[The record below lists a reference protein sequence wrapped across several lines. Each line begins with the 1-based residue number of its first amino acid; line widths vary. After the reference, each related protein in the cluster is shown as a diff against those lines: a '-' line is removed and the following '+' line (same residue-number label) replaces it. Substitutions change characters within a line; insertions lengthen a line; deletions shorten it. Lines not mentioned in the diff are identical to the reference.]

1 MGAVNVRDGRLYI
14 DFRYRSVRC
23 REQTKLADT
32 PANRKVLNKA
42 LLQIEREIKAGVF
55 DYGKH
60 FPDSPKAE
68 HFRQLDAMEQQ
79 NAVQGDM
86 SFEAFA
92 LAWFEEK
99 RYEWRESHVETI
111 DGILKVHLIPAFQR
125 RPIGAIVKADIMAFR
140 GALCA
145 PDKESGKRL
154 SPSRIN
160 HIMTALRMILNEA
173 ADRFGYETPWR
184 NIKALPMP
192 RAEVQPFS
200 LQEVMKIIGGVRDDF
215 KPYYTVRF
223 FTGLRTGEI
232 DGLEWETVDF
242 ANKQI
247 HVRQSLVRGKIE
259 KCKTASSYR
268 TLLMSQQVHDALV
281 EQWKLTGKKSKFVF
295 CARNG
300 EPLNHRN
307 VTNRVWYPLLEYL
320 GLEKRNPYQSR
331 HTAATL
337 WLAAGENPE
346 WIARQLGHSN
356 TSMLFRVYSR
366 YIPNLMREDGKAFE
380 QLLEEEVAMEDEPC
394 FL

>member
-1 MGAVNVRDGRLYI
+1 MGSINVRDGRLYM

-23 REQTKLADT
+23 REQTQLTDT
-32 PANRKVLNKA
+32 AANRKLLNKVMG
-42 LLQIEREIKAGVF
+42 QVEREIKAGVF
-55 DYGKH
+55 DYAKH
-60 FPDSPKAE
+60 FPNSPKAE
-68 HFRQLDAMEQQ
+68 HFRQVDLLEKQ
-79 NAVQGDM
+79 NAVGGSM
-86 SFEAFA
+86 LFEVFSA
-92 LAWFEEK
+92 LWFEEK
-99 RYEWRESHVETI
+99 RHEWRDSHIETI
-111 DGILKVHLIPAFQR
+111 EGILAGHLVPAFQG
-125 RPIGAIVKADIMAFR
+125 RPVGTITKTDIMSLR
-140 GALCA
+140 MALCA
-145 PDKESGKRL
+145 PDSETGRSL
-154 SPSRIN
+154 SASRVN

-173 ADRFGYETPWR
+173 ADRFEYETPWR

-200 LQEVMKIIGGVRDDF
+200 LQEVRTIIDAVRIDF

-232 DGLEWETVDF
+232 DGLEWENVDF

-247 HVRQSLVRGKIE
+247 HIRQALVRGKVE

-281 EQWKLTGKKSKFVF
+281 EQWQLTGKKSKFVF

-300 EPLNHRN
+300 QPLNHRN
-307 VTNRVWYPLLEYL
+307 VTRRVWYPLLEYL

-380 QLLEEEVAMEDEPC
+380 QLLEEETVMEDEEC
-394 FL
+394 IL

>member
-1 MGAVNVRDGRLYI
+1 MGSINVRSGRLYM

-23 REQTKLADT
+23 REHTRLPDT
-32 PANRKVLNKA
+32 AANRKILNRA
-42 LLQIEREIKAGVF
+42 MVQIEREIKAGVF
-55 DYGKH
+55 DYAKH

-68 HFRQLDAMEQQ
+68 HFRQLDIMEQQ
-79 NAVQGDM
+79 NAVEGDM
-86 SFEAFA
+86 GFETFA
-92 LAWFEEK
+92 VAWFEEK
-99 RYEWRESHVETI
+99 RYEWRDSHIETI
-111 DGILKVHLIPAFQR
+111 DGILQVHLIPAFKD
-125 RPIGAIVKADIMAFR
+125 RPVGAIVKADIMAFR
-140 GALCA
+140 GRLCA
-145 PDKESGKRL
+145 PNKDTGKRL
-154 SPSRIN
+154 SASRVN

-173 ADRFGYETPWR
+173 AARFGYETPWR

-192 RAEVQPFS
+192 RAEVKPFS
-200 LQEVMKIIGGVRDDF
+200 LQEVMKIISGVRDDF

-232 DGLEWETVDF
+232 DGLEWDSVDF

-247 HVRQSLVRGKIE
+247 HIRQALVRGKIE
-259 KCKTASSYR
+259 ECKTASSYR

-281 EQWKLTGKKSKFVF
+281 EQWQLTGKKSKFVF

-300 EPLNHRN
+300 KPLNHRN

-366 YIPNLMREDGKAFE
+366 YIPNLMQEDGRAFE
-380 QLLEEEVAMEDEPC
+380 QLLEDETTLGDEEC
-394 FL
+394 TL

>member
-1 MGAVNVRDGRLYI
+1 MGSINVRDGRLYM

-23 REQTKLADT
+23 REQTQLTDT
-32 PANRKVLNKA
+32 AANRKLLNKVMGQ
-42 LLQIEREIKAGVF
+42 LEREIKSGVF
-55 DYGKH
+55 DYAKH
-60 FPDSPKAE
+60 FPNSPKAE
-68 HFRQLDAMEQQ
+68 HFRQVDLLEKQ
-79 NAVQGDM
+79 NAVGGSM
-86 SFEAFA
+86 LFEVFSA
-92 LAWFEEK
+92 LWFEEK
-99 RYEWRESHVETI
+99 RHEWRDSHIETI
-111 DGILKVHLIPAFQR
+111 EGILGGHLVPAFQG
-125 RPIGAIVKADIMAFR
+125 RPIGAISKTDIMSLR
-140 GALCA
+140 MALCA
-145 PDKESGKRL
+145 PDSETGRSL
-154 SPSRIN
+154 SASRVN

-173 ADRFGYETPWR
+173 ADRFEYETPWR
-184 NIKALPMP
+184 NIKALPML

-200 LQEVMKIIGGVRDDF
+200 LQEVRTIIGAVRNDF

-232 DGLEWETVDF
+232 DGLEWENVDF

-247 HVRQSLVRGKIE
+247 HVRQALVRGKIE

-268 TLLMSQQVHDALV
+268 SLLMSQQVHDALV
-281 EQWKLTGKKSKFVF
+281 EQWQLTGKKSKFVF

-300 EPLNHRN
+300 QPLNHRN
-307 VTNRVWYPLLEYL
+307 VTRRVWYPLLEYL

-380 QLLEEEVAMEDEPC
+380 QLLEEEVVMEDEPC